1 MPMQKCRIN
10 DIELAYRID
19 GAEAGAPWLVFS
31 HSLACDHSMWDAQ
44 LGAFGDFRLLRFD
57 TRGHG
62 SSSAPAGEY
71 TMELLA
77 GDALALL
84 DALGIRHCHFVGL
97 SMGGMIGQQLA
108 LRAPARLLSLTL
120 ADTSSRYPAAARP
133 MWDDRIALVRSRGM
147 NAVLPATLERW
158 FTVRFREQ
166 HPEEVARIA
175 ALIRA
180 TPVSGYVGCAHA
192 ISHIDFTARLAT
204 IDCPTLV
211 MVGADDQG
219 TPVSMA
225 EEIVQA
231 IDGSRLEIIP
241 NAAHLSNIEQPQR
254 FNALLRQ
261 FLASIS

>member
-1 MPMQKCRIN
+1 MPMQKSRVN

-19 GAEAGAPWLVFS
+19 GAAAGAPWLVFS

-44 LGAFGDFRLLRFD
+44 LDAFGDFRLLRFD

-71 TMELLA
+71 TMEGLA

-84 DALGIRHCHFVGL
+84 NALGIRHCHFVGL

-108 LRAPARLLSLTL
+108 LRAPTRLLSLTL

-133 MWDDRIALVRSRGM
+133 MWDERMALVRSRGM
-147 NAVLPATLERW
+147 DAVLPATLERW
-158 FTVRFREQ
+158 FTARFREQ
-166 HPEEVARIA
+166 HLEEVARIA

-204 IDCPTLV
+204 IACPTLV

-241 NAAHLSNIEQPQR
+241 DAAHLSNIEQPQR

-261 FLASIS
+261 FLATCS